1 MRIKSKWFQSGSV
14 KTPEQ
19 TASAMAF
26 ITWRIAQNT
35 LKQMRLAKFDIEVG
49 PQYFAFTREM
59 LVFFLLLLDRLA
71 YQRMGSDDRAAFVT
85 ALVRREAEILEE
97 NEDSFLGPPPQGQR
111 PHSETFIDLFN
122 ELSEHYAEFGF
133 DHDGRDFAFV
143 RYLGHRIERIMPAK
157 DQRWVIEQMMAAEVP
172 EAFVL
177 LERAMSGVLSNEPR
191 PSRRVPAVT
200 SGD

>member
-97 NEDSFLGPPPQGQR
+97 NEDSFLGPPPRGQR

-133 DHDGRDFAFV
+133 DHDGPDFAFV

-191 PSRRVPAVT
+191 PSRRVPAAT

>member
-97 NEDSFLGPPPQGQR
+97 NEDSFLGPPPPG
-111 PHSETFIDLFN
+111 SAT
-122 ELSEHYAEFGF
+122 
-133 DHDGRDFAFV
+133 AF
-143 RYLGHRIERIMPAK
+143 
-157 DQRWVIEQMMAAEVP
+157 
-172 EAFVL
+172 
-177 LERAMSGVLSNEPR
+177 
-191 PSRRVPAVT
+191 
-200 SGD
+200 